1 MAISLSVTVRNSALD
16 DAFRPT
22 NIYLRIPN
30 QVGSLEDLWQ
40 PALFSKASNGTISL
54 ATPVQFAVPSKGSGG
69 FATIINRVDIV
80 TVSGGGS
87 ISPDNIVARI
97 NLEDDEIET
106 FEENGVYIID
116 EIHITLE

>member
-22 NIYLRIPN
+22 NIYLQIPN
-30 QVGSLEDLWQ
+30 QVGSPSDLWQ
-40 PALFSKASNGTISL
+40 PALFLEASNGTISL
-54 ATPVQFAVPSKGSGG
+54 ATPVQFAVPSQGSE
-69 FATIINRVDIV
+69 APTIINRVDIV
-80 TVSGGGS
+80 TVSGGS
-87 ISPDNIVARI
+87 ASSNSIVARI

-106 FEENGVYIID
+106 FEENGVYVID